1 MVAQDTMLFNDTIMN
16 NVRYARRDASD
27 AEVHEACKSAAIH
40 DKIITFSDGDLL
52 SYAMHGN

>member
-1 MVAQDTMLFNDTIMN
+1 MLFSDTIMN

-40 DKIITFSDGDLL
+40 DKIITFSDGDLV
-52 SYAMHGN
+52 SYAMHDN